1 MICIRPLGR
10 KRYDLIVTN
19 PPYVDAQTMAM
30 LPPEYRHEPEMA
42 LAGGE
47 DGLDIVRRI
56 IDGAARRLNPG
67 GGLICEIGTDREILE
82 ADYPN
87 LPFLWLDS
95 QESEGEVF
103 WLSRGRP
110 ARLSR
115 PRLRRAAR
123 SIP

>member
-1 MICIRPLGR
+1 
-10 KRYDLIVTN
+10 
-19 PPYVDAQTMAM
+19 MAM

-67 GGLICEIGTDREILE
+67 GGFIARSGRIARFSRPTTRTCR
-82 ADYPN
+82 
-87 LPFLWLDS
+87 FSRLDS

-103 WLSRGRP
+103 WLSEADLRG
-110 ARLSR
+110 
-115 PRLRRAAR
+115 
-123 SIP
+123 